1 MGAVGS
7 ERKGFGEN
15 SGMGSQVCRFGIMG
29 TATIARK
36 NWQAIHNSGNT
47 TLVAVGSRS
56 RERAEKYIG
65 ECQASVRFDLPPK
78 ALTYEELLASPEIDA
93 VYIPLP
99 TGVRKEW
106 VIRAAQAKKHVL
118 CEKPCAVHAADLAE
132 MLAVCRASNVQ
143 FMDGV
148 MFMHSAR
155 LASLRQTLDDGT
167 SVGQIKRIVSHFS
180 FRGSEEF
187 VQQNI
192 RVNQQLEPLG
202 CLGDLGWYNIRFTLW
217 AMNYK
222 LPRQV
227 SGRLLSV
234 VGESGTNSAVPT
246 EFSGELL
253 FEGGVSA
260 SFYCS
265 FITEHQQW
273 ANIGGTKGFVHVPDF
288 VVPFYGCE
296 TAFTVTQAQF
306 DVRGCQFNMNDHTR
320 RVAVREYSNNGPD
333 SQETNLFRNFAT
345 LATSGRPDP
354 TWGEIALKTQHV
366 LDACLLSSRQEG
378 VLVALG
384 QWKRTEP
391 PAAR

>member
-1 MGAVGS
+1 MAG
-7 ERKGFGEN
+7 KI
-15 SGMGSQVCRFGIMG
+15 CRFGILG

-36 NWQAIHNSGNT
+36 NWQAIHNSGNA

-65 ECQASVRFDLPPK
+65 ECQASVRFDPPPK

-99 TGVRKEW
+99 TGIRKEC

-118 CEKPCAVHAADLAE
+118 CEKPCGMNADDLAE
-132 MLAVCRASNVQ
+132 MLAACREHNVQ

-155 LASLRQTLDDGT
+155 LASLRQTLDDGQ
-167 SVGQIKRIVSHFS
+167 SVGQIKRIVSHFC
-180 FRGSEEF
+180 FLGNDEF
-187 VQQNI
+187 IEQNI

-202 CLGDLGWYNIRFTLW
+202 CLGDLGWYNIRLSLW

-227 SGRLLSV
+227 SGRMLSA
-234 VGESGTNSAVPT
+234 VGQPGTDSAVPT

-253 FEGGVSA
+253 FDGGVSA
-260 SFYCS
+260 GFYCS

-273 ANIGGTKGFVHVPDF
+273 ANIGGANGFVHVPDF
-288 VVPFYGCE
+288 VLPFYGCE
-296 TAFTVTQAQF
+296 AAYTVTQARF
-306 DVRGCQFNMNDHTR
+306 DVRGSQFNMNDHTR
-320 RVAVREYSNNGPD
+320 RVAVHEYSNNAPD

-345 LATSGRPDP
+345 LAASGRPDP
-354 TWGEIALKTQHV
+354 SWGEIALKTQRV
-366 LDACLLSSRQEG
+366 IDACLQSSQRDG
-378 VLVALG
+378 TLVALG
-384 QWKRTEP
+384 Q
-391 PAAR
+391 